1 MNYKRAQKEV
11 LSALLNAD
19 PVTESVVPGGG
30 VLLTIGG
37 VMGYVFPDDVNRI
50 DLEKVDTH
58 LAWSALH
65 FSDALYVE
73 NKVEFTD
80 DLLDKRGTIL
90 RKLRRVVDG
99 EAIYVQESML
109 KNFDNPTVYQLNRL
123 SPVVLTED
131 DDLEGEHIVGFV
143 MPYKVNE

>member
-11 LSALLNAD
+11 LTALLNAD
-19 PVTESVVPGGG
+19 PVTETVAPGGT
-30 VLLTIGG
+30 VLLTLGG
-37 VMGYVFPDDVNRI
+37 VMGYVFPSDVNRI

-65 FSDALYVE
+65 LDEALL
-73 NKVEFTD
+73 NANLVEFTD

-90 RKLRRVVDG
+90 RKLRRIVDG
-99 EAIYVQESML
+99 EPVYVQEAML
-109 KNFDNPTVYQLNRL
+109 KNFDNPTAYQLHRL

-131 DDLEGEHIVGFV
+131 DDIEGEHIVGFV